1 MRDAAKRTSVARALA
16 AGSSQARA
24 AKGAGVHR
32 STVARWLEDPSFQD
46 LIREAHEELEEPAPL
61 EAQATKGLSDLVP
74 KAIAL
79 LEEALSGGDV
89 PAAKARVALDVV
101 AKAATLRTSET
112 VAEGE
117 TSLASLLERLDARSP
132 RSD

>member
-1 MRDAAKRTSVARALA
+1 MARALA
-16 AGSSQARA
+16 AGASQAKA
-24 AKGAGVHR
+24 SKEAGVHR
-32 STVARWLEDPSFQD
+32 STVARWLEDPTFQD
-46 LIREAHEELEEPAPL
+46 LLKEQQESFEAPAPL

-101 AKAATLRTSET
+101 AKAATLRTTE
-112 VAEGE
+112 VMEGE
-117 TSLASLLERLDARSP
+117 SSLASLLEKLDARSP
-132 RSD
+132 GSD

>member
-1 MRDAAKRTSVARALA
+1 MTDARRSRVARALA

-24 AKGAGVHR
+24 AKEAGVHR
-32 STVARWLEDPSFQD
+32 STVARWLEDPTFQD
-46 LIREAHEELEEPAPL
+46 TLKQQQELLEAPAPL

-101 AKAATLRTSET
+101 AKAATLRTTE
-112 VAEGE
+112 AIEGE
-117 TSLASLLERLDARSP
+117 TSFASLLERLDARSP